1 MKVTYIELLGER
13 HPLCFSLSAI
23 EDICDTFGSV
33 EDMQT
38 LLFDDTNT
46 SAKLKTVG
54 KLLDILVKAGRRYF
68 KLAGKELPPEI
79 KGNLADLIDISDPG
93 SITKVFEAING
104 DAEREI
110 EARPSKNAEAAQE

>member
-38 LLFDDTNT
+38 LLFDDANT

-68 KLAGKELPPEI
+68 KLTGKELPPEI
-79 KGNLADLIDISDPG
+79 KGNVADLIDISDPN